1 MMEVALEFSFIY
13 GRLRRASYIHLGI
26 QFLLNY
32 ISLLL
37 RVDLVHI
44 ENVNLEEVRDEGAVL
59 KGFVSYRTVSSGVNS
74 PYPDAMEGECTS
86 QLVFS
91 CHPQRYKEVS
101 HNRVLRPQKLEL
113 ACLGSKSDSTYAS

>member
-13 GRLRRASYIHLGI
+13 GCFRRASYIHLGI

-32 ISLLL
+32 ISILLHYISILL
-37 RVDLVHI
+37 RVGLVHI

-86 QLVFS
+86 QLAFS
-91 CHPQRYKEVS
+91 CHPQR
-101 HNRVLRPQKLEL
+101 
-113 ACLGSKSDSTYAS
+113 